1 MSPKL
6 IVALDFNQERE
17 VYTLVDKL
25 NPLECGLKVGTELF
39 TLFGAALVK
48 NLVAR
53 GFQVF
58 LDLKFHDIPHTV
70 ARASAAAAADLGV
83 WMMNIHALGGSA
95 MMQAAHKALQT
106 YGQDKPLL
114 IAVTVLTS
122 LDKAAI
128 EEVGLFS
135 TVDQQVARL
144 ALLAQQSE
152 LDGIVCGS
160 MEVPQIKQLCGDK
173 FLTITPGI
181 RLDSNISDDQA
192 RVVNVQ
198 QAQALGSDYIVVGRP
213 ITQAVDPLLV
223 VRNILSVLYTLR
235 T

>member
-58 LDLKFHDIPHTV
+58 LDLKFHDIPNTV
-70 ARASAAAAADLGV
+70 ARACAAAADLGV

>member
-58 LDLKFHDIPHTV
+58 LDLKFHDIPNTV
-70 ARASAAAAADLGV
+70 ARACAAAADLGV

-160 MEVPQIKQLCGDK
+160 MEVPQITQLCGDK